1 VLVAGQGA
9 KERKIDTKNG
19 KFSAKYFNY
28 EDISAGN
35 LAKIKE
41 LGYKVRKKENTYHI
55 SWK

>member
-1 VLVAGQGA
+1 MAGQGA